1 MPRGRAVAGRWRL
14 ACALAVCCA
23 AAALLAFAADDR
35 GAAHLVLEGGTSG
48 PVPFPHALH
57 QEHLGD
63 CLICH
68 AVFPQRRG
76 AIEALKAQG
85 VLSRKQVMN
94 EQCTRCHRE
103 RKQEGK
109 PAGPTACTTCH
120 RKT

>member
-1 MPRGRAVAGRWRL
+1 MPTAGAHAWGRGL
-14 ACALAVCCA
+14 FCA
-23 AAALLAFAADDR
+23 AGLYCAVAALLAFAADDR
-35 GAAHLVLEGGTSG
+35 GAAELVLEGGTSG

-57 QEHLGD
+57 QEKLED
-63 CLICH
+63 CQLCH

-85 VLSRKQVMN
+85 TLARKQVMN

-103 RKQEGK
+103 RKQQGK